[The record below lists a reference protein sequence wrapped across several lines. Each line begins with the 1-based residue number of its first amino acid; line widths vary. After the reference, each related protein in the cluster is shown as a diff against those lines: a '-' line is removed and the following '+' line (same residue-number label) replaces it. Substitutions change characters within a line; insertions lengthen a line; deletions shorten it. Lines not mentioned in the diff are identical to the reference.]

1 MLIKKVYI
9 GSWELAKRT
18 ILENFMLKT
27 IVSCPQISDSEKYL
41 YLQIPIVS
49 WMFPKMLQNCW
60 MIDNISTM
68 YSTEFTS
75 SIRHKWLTFL
85 FCYASSY
92 SFYDEHIDQSKKTTR
107 EHTNYDTFPCSLLWG
122 FVFLMCLRFWKTTFC
137 LNSCAQKLIFFSK
150 IVF

>member
-1 MLIKKVYI
+1 MFLKIIDFLWIPNIQLAIAKMLFKKVYI

-49 WMFPKMLQNCW
+49 WMFPKMLPKSW
-60 MIDNISTM
+60 MFANISTM

-75 SIRHKWLTFL
+75 SIRH
-85 FCYASSY
+85 
-92 SFYDEHIDQSKKTTR
+92 E
-107 EHTNYDTFPCSLLWG
+107 
-122 FVFLMCLRFWKTTFC
+122 
-137 LNSCAQKLIFFSK
+137 
-150 IVF
+150 